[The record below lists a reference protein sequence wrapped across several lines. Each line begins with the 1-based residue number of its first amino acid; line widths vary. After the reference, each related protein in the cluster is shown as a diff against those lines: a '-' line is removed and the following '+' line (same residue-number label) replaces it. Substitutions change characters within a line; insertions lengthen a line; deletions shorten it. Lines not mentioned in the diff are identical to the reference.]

1 LPVKLYKHLTAPH
14 PFSATTKY
22 HPSTNPPLH
31 PHTIDAEIQQDNPNT
46 NTMDM
51 MMKLGAPRLTQPGS
65 GHNRFASFDS
75 THSGSDSSDGG
86 VALNLPTAEQAT
98 TNNSTRKTRLSKH
111 ARKAL
116 RSREASAST
125 RAGIEPSPVVAVTPT
140 TTNKMKANNSA
151 PKSRP
156 SKMARKAL
164 RRRKAAASASTG
176 TDHEPPSVFEAD
188 PTTTEQAT
196 TSGSKRNARLSK
208 KARKT
213 LRRRKAAA
221 AAAHTADAPP
231 ADSHRTDTNPADVP
245 ADAPDGVGNDA
256 VTEIAAIITE
266 TELHVLRAIEAK
278 CNALGARLDENH
290 ARQMTWTEEKIREHR
305 ESGYGYGTMFF
316 FLIIFLMTFA
326 TYTEAEERRKSK
338 RW

>member
-1 LPVKLYKHLTAPH
+1 
-14 PFSATTKY
+14 
-22 HPSTNPPLH
+22 
-31 PHTIDAEIQQDNPNT
+31 
-46 NTMDM
+46 MDM
-51 MMKLGAPRLTQPGS
+51 MMKPGAPRLTQPGA
-65 GHNRFASFDS
+65 GDNRVASLDS
-75 THSGSDSSDGG
+75 THSGGDSSDGG
-86 VALNLPTAEQAT
+86 VALNLPTTLEPA
-98 TNNSTRKTRLSKH
+98 TNNSTHTTRLSKH

-116 RSREASAST
+116 RNEKGSAST
-125 RAGIEPSPVVAVTPT
+125 NAGIEPPPVVAVTPT
-140 TTNKMKANNSA
+140 TTNKMKANSSA
-151 PKSRP
+151 PKYRP

-164 RRRKAAASASTG
+164 RKRKAAASASTG
-176 TDHEPPSVFEAD
+176 ADHEPSPVFAAD

-196 TSGSKRNARLSK
+196 TNGSKRNARLSK

-213 LRRRKAAA
+213 LRRRKAAV

-231 ADSHRTDTNPADVP
+231 ADSHRTDTNSAEVP
-245 ADAPDGVGNDA
+245 VDAPDGAGNDA

-290 ARQMTWTEEKIREHR
+290 ARQTTWTEEKIREHR